1 MGSDV
6 FLNSEG
12 HAIGSSCPSK
22 TTNQPNQMSSTKA
35 EAPSVTNHKLR
46 WIKRVITLAFG
57 VVLWHLPIPWD
68 LSPEA
73 WHLFAIFITAIFGVL
88 IDALSIFT
96 ASILAL
102 VAAVM
107 LKVLTPE
114 KAFSGFSESFILLI
128 LAAFLVAK
136 GVIKSGLGQ
145 RIAFLLI
152 RRFGK
157 STLNLGYCV
166 VATDAL
172 LGPAIPSNTARSGIL
187 YPITHALSLDTGS
200 LPTAESRKKT
210 GRYLMMTAISGHTIS
225 SALWFTGMAA
235 NPVGARI
242 AEQFGVNMNFG
253 NWFFVASVPC
263 LIALVAI
270 PYILFKFYP
279 PENKHTPEA
288 SQMAREALQKMG
300 PMSKQEWIMG
310 ITFFG
315 MILLWALSPILNLN
329 LAIVAFLGLSI
340 LILSNVYT
348 LPDIRQGAGDAL
360 ETFIWFA
367 ILYMMSTALNEM
379 GFMKTL
385 GEQIAMYIS
394 DYSWVTVYIFL
405 TILYVVIHYLFVSQ
419 TAQLLAL
426 YAVFLQVAVN
436 AGVPAALMAFMLS
449 FATNYF
455 AVITPQASSS
465 NVLFAGS
472 GYLSSKEIY
481 KQGAVI
487 TILNT
492 IIFLLATPWIQWASS
507 T

>member
-1 MGSDV
+1 M
-6 FLNSEG
+6 EK
-12 HAIGSSCPSK
+12 SSHK
-22 TTNQPNQMSSTKA
+22 YQ
-35 EAPSVTNHKLR
+35 KLR
-46 WIKRVITLAFG
+46 WLKRIITLIFG
-57 VVLWHLPIPWD
+57 IIVWHLPIPWD
-68 LSPEA
+68 LTPDA
-73 WHLFAIFITAIFGVL
+73 WHLFAVFITAIVGVL

-102 VAAVM
+102 VTVVIFR
-107 LKVLTPE
+107 VLTPE
-114 KAFSGFSESFILLI
+114 KAFSGFSESFMLLI

-136 GVIKSGLGQ
+136 GVIKSGLGR

-157 STLNLGYCV
+157 STLSLGYCI
-166 VATDAL
+166 VATDTL

-200 LPTAESRKKT
+200 RPTPESRKKT
-210 GRYLMMTAISGHTIS
+210 GTYLMMTAISGHTIS

-235 NPVGARI
+235 NPVGAGI
-242 AEQFGVNMNFG
+242 ASQFGVNMNFG
-253 NWFFVASVPC
+253 NWVFVASVPC
-263 LIALVAI
+263 IIALIAI
-270 PYILFKFYP
+270 PFVLYILFP
-279 PENKHTPEA
+279 PENKYTPEA
-288 SQMAREALQKMG
+288 PKMAQNALKEMG
-300 PMSKQEWIMG
+300 PMSKHEWIMG

-315 MILLWALSPILNLN
+315 MILLWAFSPVLDIN

-340 LILSNVYT
+340 LILANVYT
-348 LPDIRQGAGDAL
+348 LEDIRQGTGDAL

-385 GEQIAMYIS
+385 GAQIATYIS
-394 DYSWVTVYIFL
+394 DYSWVTVYILL
-405 TILYVVIHYLFVSQ
+405 TILYVAIHYLFVSQ

-426 YAVFLQVAVN
+426 YAVFLQVAVD
-436 AGVPAALMAFMLS
+436 AQVPPALMAFMLS

-472 GYLSSKEIY
+472 GYLPSEDIY
-481 KQGAVI
+481 KQGAII
-487 TILNT
+487 TVLNT
-492 IIFLLATPWIQWASS
+492 VIFLLTTPWIIWSS
-507 T
+507 SL